1 MGVGSRE
8 SESGV
13 GSQESGVGRRESGVG
28 SREPGVGS
36 RESAV
41 GKMNKGIYII
51 LSVIILI
58 LSSCTGSRIAV
69 HTLKTNI
76 DKELSAQKGIFA
88 VAFKDLSTG
97 REIKINDHVVFH
109 AASTMKTPV
118 LIEVF
123 KQAAEEKFSLSD
135 SIVLKNEFKSI
146 VDGSSFSLDS
156 TDDSEHELYKHI
168 GEKRAI
174 STLVYEMIIVSSN
187 FATNLIIER
196 IGAKNVMSTMRQF
209 GAMDIQILRG
219 VEDNKAFEK
228 GMNNTT
234 TAQDL
239 LIIFEKIAKGEAVN
253 ADASQ
258 AMINILLDQRF
269 NEIIPAGLPPG
280 IKVAHKTGYITH
292 VHHDSG
298 IVFLPDGRK
307 YVLVL
312 LSKDWEDEKAAVK
325 TMVNISA
332 MIYKY
337 FVRTAK

>member
-1 MGVGSRE
+1 MS
-8 SESGV
+8 
-13 GSQESGVGRRESGVG
+13 
-28 SREPGVGS
+28 
-36 RESAV
+36 
-41 GKMNKGIYII
+41 KGINII
-51 LSVIILI
+51 LFVIILI
-58 LSSCTGSRIAV
+58 FSSCTGSKHAIQ
-69 HTLKTNI
+69 TLRSNI
-76 DKELSAQKGIFA
+76 DKKLSTQKGTFA
-88 VAFKDLSTG
+88 VAFKDLKTG
-97 REIKINDHVVFH
+97 REININDHVVFH

-118 LIEVF
+118 LIEVY
-123 KQAAEEKFSLSD
+123 KQAAEGKFSLTD

-146 VDGSSFSLDS
+146 ADGGSFSLDS
-156 TDDSEHELYKHI
+156 TDDSEQELYKHI
-168 GEKRAI
+168 GEKRTI

-187 FATNLIIER
+187 LATNLIIELVN
-196 IGAKNVMSTMRQF
+196 AKNVMNTMREL
-209 GAMDIQILRG
+209 GAKDIQVLRG
-219 VEDNKAFEK
+219 VEDNKAYDK

-239 LIIFEKIAKGEAVN
+239 LIIFEKMAKGEAVN

-269 NEIIPAGLPPG
+269 NDIIPAGLPANV
-280 IKVAHKTGYITH
+280 KVAHKTGFITH

-337 FVRTAK
+337 LVK